1 MRAYL
6 TGMTMLGGLIAWAPG
21 IAYSHEASDSMAP
34 TVSGDTTPAST
45 KADTRLSHA
54 RSVLDLVLEQGHYWI
69 DAGQFVRAHESIQRA
84 LAIQPNNADALSML
98 CVVQIETGD
107 VTAAQQTLSRLAAAG
122 GSAAQLSRLRAALKA
137 GPVDQKELAEARKLA
152 GSGSMLAA
160 MLRYRALFHNSEPPP
175 ALALEYYRVLGGT
188 ILGYN
193 DARAKL
199 SALVA
204 ESPHDLNARLA
215 LAQIQTYRDVSRA
228 QGLEELR
235 RLAGADTQPLIRNQ
249 AIAAW
254 RATLSWVPIVG
265 ASIPLYM
272 DWLAQHPDDTAIV
285 TRLEKARSV
294 QAVIDEGNDRTE
306 GFVLLGHGRLD
317 AATAAFQRALIVNPK
332 DADVLGGLGL
342 VAQRHSQVAIARRY
356 FHQAIDADPE
366 HAAHWRTALNA
377 LNAVGGNDPEIV
389 AINRLAA
396 AGQYDA
402 ARARLEHLA
411 RRPEMAFAALLM
423 TAGLDRLQGRT
434 AEAEQLYRR
443 ALQQHP
449 ADPNALFNLADL
461 LFQAGQLDEA
471 RSLAARVATLRPALL
486 PRLQAADDTARA
498 ARASTDAERIA
509 LLQQALERV
518 PGDPWLTLRLALA
531 LHHNGQST
539 EARTL
544 MAALT
549 DNPHASP
556 SRLQAG
562 VTFAMNMRHYE
573 DAATLLD
580 RLPPAGRNPA
590 MQRAAEL
597 VAFSR
602 QVAAAPQNDTHSL
615 RAMADQPDPTGD
627 RAAILVNAL
636 LARHDRDGARWVL
649 AHESAI
655 TLSATPAQ
663 KLLYTGLALRLQAP
677 ADAQR
682 ELDAYDRLVR
692 AEGIPPAADTAL
704 ARADLAV
711 GITIQQSDEEIR
723 AGRPQQA
730 YRLLAPIVSLH
741 PNSTAAWLALG
752 RVYHAM
758 NQPQMALRAD
768 QEALRRGPK
777 SVDALTAVAQDA
789 LALDDRPAAR
799 AMERR
804 LMASAP
810 HRSTT
815 WQIKAQNDRAD
826 GRDRLQEADLV
837 FARQLQCDAEQDP
850 ACAPAVRQKPDYRW
864 PDIETAY
871 VPLRGAPLPAT
882 EHYLPQDGQVGSM
895 NRQIVYLQESTAP
908 QLDANTYVRGRM
920 GTAGLGQLTELAV
933 PITGTIPFESWQHRI
948 SFSVTP
954 TFLFS
959 GDPLSHAYSASRF
972 GTVPLYGSGS
982 ARHHAYDAQGVG
994 LDVRYVNHWFAA
1006 DVGSSPLGFPLA
1018 NVLGGVE
1025 FSPRLTDNLTLRIT
1039 GDRRMVTD
1047 SELSYAGMRD
1057 PGTGRV
1063 WGGVTRV
1070 GGHGA
1075 LEWSSEKWNAYAGGG
1090 FGLLE
1095 GTHVI
1100 NNTAADAE
1108 LGGSVTVWQ
1117 QNQRQRVRV
1126 GVNAEYLAYRRNEYE
1141 FTYGNGGYFSPQSY
1155 YAIMP
1160 SADYTGH
1167 IDRWTW
1173 SVMGNIGYQ
1182 NFHVNGTSYF
1192 PLDPTMQRMMGLLG
1206 PNRYDGQSASG
1217 IAGTGKA
1224 RIVYQVTDGLR
1235 LGVEGQYVRSGNWS
1249 EASGMLMAHYR
1260 FGPP

>member
-6 TGMTMLGGLIAWAPG
+6 TGMTMLGGLVAWAPG
-21 IAYSHEASDSMAP
+21 IAYSHEASDSTAP
-34 TVSGDTTPAST
+34 AISGGAVPTSEAE
-45 KADTRLSHA
+45 ARLSHA

-84 LAIQPNNADALSML
+84 LAIQPTNTDALSML
-98 CVVQIETGD
+98 CVVQIGTGD

-122 GSAAQLSRLRAALKA
+122 GSATQLSRLRAALKA
-137 GPVDQKELAEARKLA
+137 GPVDQKALAEARKLA

-160 MLRYRALFHNSEPPP
+160 MLRYRALFHNGEPPP

-193 DARAKL
+193 DARTRL

-215 LAQIQTYRDVSRA
+215 LAQIQTYRDTSRA
-228 QGLEELR
+228 QGLAELR
-235 RLAGADTQPLIRNQ
+235 RLAGPETQPLIRNQ

-254 RATLSWVPIVG
+254 HATLSWVPIVG

-272 DWLAQHPDDTAIV
+272 DWLALHPDDTAIV
-285 TRLEKARSV
+285 TRLEKARAV
-294 QAVIDEGNDRTE
+294 QATIDEGNDRTE
-306 GFVLLGHGRLD
+306 GFVLLEQGRLD
-317 AATAAFQRALIVNPK
+317 AANAAFQRALSVNPQ

-342 VAQRHSQVAIARRY
+342 VAQRHRQIPLARRY
-356 FHQAIDADPE
+356 FHQAIDAD
-366 HAAHWRTALNA
+366 AGRASHWRAALSA
-377 LNAVGGNDPEIV
+377 LNAVGGNDPQIV

-396 AGQYDA
+396 AGRYDA
-402 ARARLEHLA
+402 ARTALTHLA

-434 AEAEQLYRR
+434 AEAEQLYRK
-443 ALQQHP
+443 ALQRRP

-461 LFQAGQLDEA
+461 LYQAGQLDEA
-471 RSLAARVATLRPALL
+471 RTLAARVAILRPALL
-486 PRLQAADDTARA
+486 PRLQAADYTARA
-498 ARASTDAERIA
+498 ARAGTDAEQIA
-509 LLQQALERV
+509 LLRQALGRV
-518 PGDPWLTLRLALA
+518 PGDPWLTLRLAQA
-531 LHHNGQST
+531 LYHNGQPT
-539 EARTL
+539 EARSL
-544 MAALT
+544 MEALT
-549 DNPHASP
+549 RNPHAPPAS
-556 SRLQAG
+556 LQAG
-562 VTFAMNMRHYE
+562 VTFAMNMRRYE
-573 DAATLLD
+573 DAAVLLD
-580 RLPPAGRNPA
+580 RLPPAGRNAA
-590 MQRAAEL
+590 MRRAADL

-602 QVAAAPQNDTHSL
+602 QVAAAPKNDTRSI
-615 RAMADQPDPTGD
+615 RAMADQPDPTGN
-627 RAAILVNAL
+627 RAAMLVDAL
-636 LARHDRDGARWVL
+636 LARHDREGARWVL

-663 KLLYTGLALRLQAP
+663 KLLYAGLALRLEAP

-692 AEGIPPAADTAL
+692 AEGLPPTADAAL

-711 GITIQQSDEEIR
+711 GVMIQRSDAEIR
-723 AGRPQQA
+723 AQRPREA

-741 PNSTAAWLALG
+741 PDSTAAWLALG
-752 RVYHAM
+752 RVYHAL

-777 SVDALTAVAQDA
+777 SVDALAAVAQDT
-789 LALDDRPAAR
+789 LALDDRLAAR

-810 HRSTT
+810 RRSTT

-826 GRDRLQEADLV
+826 GLDRQQKADLV
-837 FARQLQCDAEQDP
+837 VARQLQCDAEQDR

-882 EHYLPQDGQVGSM
+882 EHYLPEDGPVGSM

-908 QLDANTYVRGRM
+908 QLDANTYVRSRT

-954 TFLFS
+954 TFLFT
-959 GDPLSHAYSASRF
+959 GDPLRNTYSADRF
-972 GTVPLYGSGS
+972 GTVPLYGSGF
-982 ARHHAYDAQGVG
+982 ARHHAYDVQGVG

-1057 PGTGRV
+1057 PGTGRE
-1063 WGGVTRV
+1063 WGAVTRV
-1070 GGHGA
+1070 GGHGQ
-1075 LEWSSEKWNAYAGGG
+1075 LEWANERWNAYAGGG

-1095 GTHVI
+1095 GTHVVD
-1100 NNTAADAE
+1100 NTEIDAE

-1117 QNQRQRVRV
+1117 QRQRQRLRL
-1126 GVNAEYLAYRRNEYE
+1126 GVNAEYLAYHRNEYE
-1141 FTYGNGGYFSPQSY
+1141 FTYGQGGYFSPQSY

-1160 SADYTGH
+1160 SAEYTGH
-1167 IDRWTW
+1167 IGRWTW
-1173 SVMGNIGYQ
+1173 LVMGNIGYQ
-1182 NFHVNGTSYF
+1182 NYHVDSTSYF
-1192 PLDPTMQRMMGLLG
+1192 PLDPTMQRMMALPG
-1206 PNRYDGQSASG
+1206 PNRYDGQGASG
-1217 IAGTGKA
+1217 IAGTGRA
-1224 RIVYQVTDGLR
+1224 RIVYQLTDRLR
-1235 LGVEGQYVRSGNWS
+1235 LGAEGQYVRSGNWS

-1260 FGPP
+1260 FGNP